1 MIRAKFNTYGT
12 VLLAMLTMLLSIYT
26 NAFSDY
32 STNLVFSGYIQD
44 SSGDIDVGA
53 FSVPI
58 VYDWDSDGKEDLLVG
73 QRYDHPTEYRNG
85 YITFYKNV
93 GNNNSPFFN
102 SPTLIQACS
111 NTCNLSVSGW
121 G

>member
-1 MIRAKFNTYGT
+1 MLRNKINSLYNVVFLILLFS
-12 VLLAMLTMLLSIYT
+12 VLMNT

-32 STNLVFSGYIQD
+32 STNLVFNGYIQD
-44 SSGDIDVGA
+44 SSGDIDVDA

-58 VYDWDSDGKEDLLVG
+58 VYDWDSDGKKDLLVG